1 MSIKKR
7 SETNFLEKKKIGGK
21 VSLYLWVNNIRK
33 LGNILFVIGQRKNE
47 ILQLITKEEKLIRL
61 LEKIKR
67 GDLLKIRGIVR
78 EKIGET
84 AGEKEIELIKFVL
97 VNSSKLLPF
106 SISDDISITERLKY
120 KYRYLDLRRFNS
132 RKLLLLKSRFL
143 FEVRAFFYKR
153 QFIEIE
159 TPILS
164 QYSPE
169 GAHCFHVPLNAIS
182 DSNDNNV
189 VSSYFLA
196 QSPQIF
202 KQLLMIAGFEKY
214 YQIAKSFRNEDARS
228 NRQIEFSQLDVE
240 MSFVSMK
247 QICVLVE
254 EFLKTVLPRVFDS
267 NLKISFSTITYRQA
281 IEQYKTEKPDI
292 RKNKEDNTYLSFLW
306 ITDWPLFSFDDEE
319 KKYKSLR
326 HPFTTLKKVH
336 EKRFLNGLIKPEEVI
351 GEAFDLICNGEE
363 ILSGG
368 MRINK
373 RKLQE
378 KVFETLGYDSQDMNI
393 MFGYFLEA
401 LEFAAPPHGGFGL
414 GIDRLLA
421 VILGTKSL
429 KELLAFPKNIDG
441 TCSVTGAPTRF
452 EKCTNTDCEC
462 KTKFFF

>member
-1 MSIKKR
+1 M
-7 SETNFLEKKKIGGK
+7 
-21 VSLYLWVNNIRK
+21 
-33 LGNILFVIGQRKNE
+33 
-47 ILQLITKEEKLIRL
+47 QLITKEEKLIRL

-292 RKNKEDNTYLSFLW
+292 RKNKEDNTYLSFL
-306 ITDWPLFSFDDEE
+306 
-319 KKYKSLR
+319 
-326 HPFTTLKKVH
+326 
-336 EKRFLNGLIKPEEVI
+336 
-351 GEAFDLICNGEE
+351 
-363 ILSGG
+363 
-368 MRINK
+368 
-373 RKLQE
+373 
-378 KVFETLGYDSQDMNI
+378 
-393 MFGYFLEA
+393 
-401 LEFAAPPHGGFGL
+401 
-414 GIDRLLA
+414 
-421 VILGTKSL
+421 
-429 KELLAFPKNIDG
+429 
-441 TCSVTGAPTRF
+441 
-452 EKCTNTDCEC
+452 
-462 KTKFFF
+462 